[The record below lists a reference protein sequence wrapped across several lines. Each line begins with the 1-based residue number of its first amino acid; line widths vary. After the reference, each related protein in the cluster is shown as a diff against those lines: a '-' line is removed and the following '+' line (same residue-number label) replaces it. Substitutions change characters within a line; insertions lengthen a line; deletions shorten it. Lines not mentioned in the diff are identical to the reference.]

1 MSMNRITSRAISQSS
16 LAGLQ
21 TNLGRLAKVQEQL
34 SSGRTI
40 NRPSDSPAGTVSA
53 MQFRSEASAAEQHVR
68 NAEDGKSWLATI
80 DTTLTKMI
88 DEGVNKARDLT
99 VQGLSTGSGTPQT
112 REALAAQV
120 DQIRQSLL
128 TDANATYLGRP
139 VFGGVTS
146 ASVAYNPDGSYA
158 GTTPPPVG
166 SLAAPAVVR
175 KVGPSTEVRVDITGP
190 EIFEMTDGSGR
201 NLFTVL
207 EDISASLRDNSIG
220 LSPLLSDL
228 DAVKNGMLAGVAD
241 VGARAQ
247 RVDSALQT
255 AKDSVISL
263 TNSLTEVESTDVPAA
278 IVEMKLAEMS
288 YQAALAATSRAIQPS
303 LADWLR

>member
-1 MSMNRITSRAISQSS
+1 

-21 TNLGRLAKVQEQL
+21 SNLGRLAKVQEQL

-40 NRPSDSPAGTVSA
+40 NRPSDSPAGTVAA

-68 NAEDGKSWLATI
+68 NGEDGQGWLASI
-80 DTTLTKMI
+80 DGRLQDMSTKVI
-88 DEGVNKARDLT
+88 EAQVLAN
-99 VQGLSTGSGTPQT
+99 QGLSTGTGSPQV
-112 REALAAQV
+112 REALASQV
-120 DQIRQSLL
+120 DGIRASLL
-128 TDANATYLGRP
+128 ADANATYLGRP

-146 ASVAYNPDGSYA
+146 GSVAYNPDGSYA

-166 SLAAPAVVR
+166 SLAPPAVVR
-175 KVGPSTEVRVDITGP
+175 KVGPGTELRVDITGP
-190 EIFEMTDGSGR
+190 EAFDLPSDPAR

-207 EDISASLRDNSIG
+207 EDISASLRDNSVG
-220 LSPLLSDL
+220 LGPLVTDL
-228 DAVKNGMLAGVAD
+228 KALHNSMLAGAAD
-241 VGARAQ
+241 VGSR
-247 RVDSALQT
+247 ALQVDRALQV
-255 AKDSVISL
+255 AKDSVVSL